1 MTQYNYTGKFVDGTE
16 TSGFIKASD
25 KPQLEKLLIDKG
37 VFLESCTV
45 SISHFKEIYLKL
57 FKKSEITKITRQ
69 INILLDSGISIL
81 EALEL
86 GCEQSKDRTLQMILQ
101 DIIFQV
107 ESGKSIASSFN
118 KYPIIFDSMYI
129 SMIDAGELSGDIDI
143 AFDRIA
149 SYREKS
155 EETTKKITSAL
166 TYPVL
171 VIFVAIFVVFALIL
185 YVVPVFSSM
194 YANFGAELPKLTQY
208 VVSFSDGLKN
218 SVWYWLALFILMIIG
233 VTFIWFSDKFKYYV
247 DRALVRTPLLKNLV
261 MRILSAR
268 FCRTL
273 GSLLVSGVDIIYAFQ
288 VAVKTTGNRYVI
300 KKLTPSEIHLTQGKS
315 LTDAL
320 ETASLFPK
328 AMLRMTASGEKTG
341 RLGEMLLKSAEY
353 YEKES
358 DSEIKTLTTL
368 IEPLIIIILGVFV
381 AFILIAMYLPLFDL
395 VGTI

>member
-1 MTQYNYTGKFVDGTE
+1 MPQYNYTGKLVDGTE
-16 TSGFIKASD
+16 TSGLIKASD
-25 KPQLEKLLIDKG
+25 ETHLEQLLIDKG
-37 VFLESCTV
+37 MFLESYRV
-45 SISHFKEIYLKL
+45 STSRFKELSLKL

-86 GCEQSKDRTLQMILQ
+86 SYEQSKDRTLQIILQ
-101 DIIFQV
+101 DVINQV

-118 KYPIIFDSMYI
+118 RYPLIFDSMYI
-129 SMIDAGELSGDIDI
+129 SMIDVGELSGRIDL

-166 TYPVL
+166 TYPIL

-194 YANFGAELPKLTQY
+194 YANFGAELPQLTQY

-218 SVWYWLALFILMIIG
+218 SFWYWMILLLLSIVG
-233 VTFIWFSDKFKYYV
+233 SGFVWFSEKFKLYLDKV
-247 DRALVRTPLLKNLV
+247 LVKIPLIKNLV
-261 MRILSAR
+261 MKIISAR

-273 GSLLVSGVDIIYAFQ
+273 GSLLTSGVDIIYAFQ
-288 VAVKTTGNRYVI
+288 VAVKTTGNKYVI
-300 KKLTPSEIHLTQGKS
+300 QKLEPAEIHLTQGKS
-315 LTDAL
+315 LTEAI